1 VQEALMNVR
10 RHAQASKV
18 SIKVSSSKD
27 KLKIEIKDD
36 GVGFDV
42 EKVSKSTEHFGL
54 LAMEERAKLVR
65 GKITIK
71 SKPGKGTTIKGVFPL
86 KVAAS

>member
-1 VQEALMNVR
+1 
-10 RHAQASKV
+10 
-18 SIKVSSSKD
+18 
-27 KLKIEIKDD
+27 
-36 GVGFDV
+36 
-42 EKVSKSTEHFGL
+42 
-54 LAMEERAKLVR
+54 MEERAKLVR